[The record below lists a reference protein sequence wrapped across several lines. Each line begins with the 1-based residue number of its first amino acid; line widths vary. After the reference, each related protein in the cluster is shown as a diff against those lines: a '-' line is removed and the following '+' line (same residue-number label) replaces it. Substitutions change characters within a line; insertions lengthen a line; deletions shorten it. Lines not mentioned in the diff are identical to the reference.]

1 MFINTEHWIGGNIII
16 YLLCVACIAASHT
29 DHGLI
34 YERSAPIERIL
45 VVLECMQILQAKC
58 N

>member
-1 MFINTEHWIGGNIII
+1 MFINSEHPRIGGNIII
-16 YLLCVACIAASHT
+16 SLLCVACIAASHT

-34 YERSAPIERIL
+34 YERPVPIVRIP
-45 VVLECMQILQAKC
+45 VECMQIMQAKF